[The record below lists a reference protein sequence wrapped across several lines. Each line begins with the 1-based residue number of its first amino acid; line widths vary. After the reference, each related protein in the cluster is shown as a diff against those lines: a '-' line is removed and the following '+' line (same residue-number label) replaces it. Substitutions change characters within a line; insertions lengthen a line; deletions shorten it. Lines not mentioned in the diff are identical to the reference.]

1 MFLFVCINYSILS
14 EIKIPSFIPFCFC
27 VTVLRRKTV
36 NDCPPHHL
44 KVQQKKQ
51 TFLLY
56 KLKEGDKIRD
66 SLILV
71 FFGLLEK
78 NYETGKDFV
87 GKYIKIGL
95 QHNDGK

>member
-1 MFLFVCINYSILS
+1 MS
-14 EIKIPSFIPFCFC
+14 
-27 VTVLRRKTV
+27 
-36 NDCPPHHL
+36 
-44 KVQQKKQ
+44 KKQ

-87 GKYIKIGL
+87 EKYIKIGL

>member
-1 MFLFVCINYSILS
+1 MS
-14 EIKIPSFIPFCFC
+14 
-27 VTVLRRKTV
+27 
-36 NDCPPHHL
+36 
-44 KVQQKKQ
+44 KKQ

-95 QHNDGK
+95 QHRDGKWAGFMITKNMDC

>member
-1 MFLFVCINYSILS
+1 MS
-14 EIKIPSFIPFCFC
+14 
-27 VTVLRRKTV
+27 
-36 NDCPPHHL
+36 
-44 KVQQKKQ
+44 KKQ

-56 KLKEGDKIRD
+56 KLTEGDKIRD